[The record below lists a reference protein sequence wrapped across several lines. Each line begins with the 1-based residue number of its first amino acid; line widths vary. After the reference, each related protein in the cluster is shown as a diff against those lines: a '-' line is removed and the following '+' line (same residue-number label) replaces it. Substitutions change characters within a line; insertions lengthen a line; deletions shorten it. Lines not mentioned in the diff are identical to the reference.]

1 MDIGLG
7 GEQLVGKLRFEGK
20 TPVGHNG
27 FLKDAEVYAKS
38 GDGEWEKVKDFSFE
52 ESANGNGEVIFDE
65 PVAADRIKVTVI
77 DSFNEIDYKLACIGE
92 IHVYKA
98 ILPEPFEIN
107 VSVNWQD
114 GDDKDGARP
123 ENVEVGLK
131 IDGKAVEDS
140 VLVLNES
147 NGWTGAFEN
156 IDPESGE
163 SFEVY
168 CITEDFDSSAEKEGY
183 LYECAG
189 SVEEGFVVSA
199 VRSEVLNTEVHW
211 IDNDNEQGKRPDT
224 VTLVYEG
231 GGQTEVMT
239 AASSHVLPDT
249 VDMDLVVPKYGED
262 GAAVEYTVSGGSY
275 SDTDW
280 LIDTD
285 AAADED
291 GIYVVNYRLETEDP
305 GPGEDLSTEALEE
318 ALKRA
323 EDVSTENV
331 IPSAAEKFEKA
342 KEEAQAVLDAVK
354 AGDPSVTQEQI
365 DESCKALNDAMNNL
379 PLKADKTELEALVK
393 EAEEVD
399 ADKYTDESMAALNT
413 ALKEAVEILANE
425 ELSEA
430 DQKIVDEAAEK
441 LDAAIK
447 GLVEKDP
454 DPEEPG
460 TGDPDPEDPSDKPNG
475 DGGSDGGNGNTG
487 SQGDSSTGGKAV
499 KTGDV
504 ENTALLWA
512 ILLIASAGACVYAK
526 KRKMQ

>member
-1 MDIGLG
+1 M
-7 GEQLVGKLRFEGK
+7 
-20 TPVGHNG
+20 
-27 FLKDAEVYAKS
+27 
-38 GDGEWEKVKDFSFE
+38 
-52 ESANGNGEVIFDE
+52 
-65 PVAADRIKVTVI
+65 
-77 DSFNEIDYKLACIGE
+77 
-92 IHVYKA
+92 
-98 ILPEPFEIN
+98 
-107 VSVNWQD
+107 SVNWQD

-163 SFEVY
+163 SFEAY
-168 CITEDFDSSAEKEGY
+168 CITDDFDSSAEKEGY

-199 VRSEVLNTEVHW
+199 VRSEVLDTEVHW

-231 GGQTEVMT
+231 GGRTEVMT

-262 GAAVEYTVSGGSY
+262 GAAVEYTVSGGAY

-305 GPGEDLSTEALEE
+305 GPGEDLSTEALED

-460 TGDPDPEDPSDKPNG
+460 TGDPDQEDPSDKPNG

-499 KTGDV
+499 QTGDA

-512 ILLIASAGACVYAK
+512 ILLIVSAGACVYAK